1 MANSE
6 YKSNRSVAKNP
17 TVSISVDDP
26 RLAWDQIGL
35 TKATIGAE
43 IEIIGLNGIPVLT
56 GGTTVTNPGGP
67 SYPIIPPDPTG
78 PINEALPQGI
88 TGLVAE
94 WSGDD
99 IVLTFNFDTQD
110 SANSGI
116 YRFLVKLRDG
126 TNNKEY
132 LLRAGFG
139 YESTFLSTSSSEQ
152 TLTILNSDIQQTGIP
167 LSQNINQVGVASCNV
182 YRCNDYVT
190 ATVPLYESSFP
201 KPIFTLSHG
210 VDYYIVSMD
219 PANLALALEENFYG
233 IIIEEKIT
241 TETNPANVSL
251 TEGWRQATAIT
262 TNADSFIYTPDNA
275 HRWVRVKYV
284 AVSGNNSVYSD
295 IADVTPDPFM
305 PGNLD
310 APTNFVSASMAWQGN
325 DVNITFV
332 RPSTNAGTV
341 IKVKIVPYL
350 NDVESTILRGFY
362 YKTLDA
368 LDTEFVISSVELY
381 GQLGN
386 YYSKIKAYVTA
397 LSAQGVESTTTLDIG
412 PIVRANPLALVYPT
426 LGTPNVNLPT
436 GVFRV
441 SPIANGYLVDYDM
454 PSGATKLEV
463 YESATAW
470 TAVPTNDDNMVY
482 SGLSPATIITADNS
496 SRYIIVRYYDQY
508 ENTSYY
514 SMQKAGQESGVQ
526 VTPLD
531 IGLSSLIENPI
542 KIITDGSIF
551 AGIGDST
558 EYPQVF
564 FNKDGL
570 FAYDASG
577 NWTTQIINSAASA
590 SPTFITKSAQIA
602 DWVITPTKIENTLN
616 LISTTATGVLGQS
629 TITVSSSTGIAIG
642 QRVRGT
648 GIGAGATVASI
659 SGTTITLSV
668 PNFATVSG
676 TVSFKAT
683 LYTGLS
689 GTSTYAFWAGSD
701 TAGNSDGLANFS
713 VTQAGSVIARKISI
727 IGDGTSSDLINS
739 GGGTFKVTNS
749 GALTATSATI
759 NGSISVEAQ
768 SYFNANVNIL
778 SGSYLIAGGT
788 GTDKVKIGSQG
799 LLAEDQL
806 GVASTKIYSD
816 PQVSTRTTSHNGI
829 VIPKTT
835 SGVTLW
841 SQKAVFGTSLAHGW
855 TIADN
860 YIYSNYI
867 SLNGSDSNQSITIV
881 TKDANSAKGVQ
892 ISSGVATDIAIKVG
906 NFTDPSFTVTHNGK
920 VFAQEA
926 EIVGTIK
933 ASLGG
938 IGSFNASNQL
948 TNGWEID
955 ASGLTAVG
963 LGARITLGDYSIRST
978 NNDGSDFTIFD
989 NQLMTTIFKTDSV
1002 VGAGEDAKRIFLGSP
1017 TRHVEVSKSA
1027 LLSGNGSTV
1036 ALPSTNNTVLSAYRS
1051 GGLRNIFT
1059 VSNGQFSTDSSGNVL
1074 EYPSALKG
1082 DILVVYNP
1090 NLPTVN
1096 SNWNEII
1103 GIYINTQG
1111 SQGVTYYY
1119 ARYTENLSTGTCI
1132 SEPQLVDTVTSLP
1145 SGFVADTLFTVN
1157 PLSESFTR
1165 GYYSTISAADAISK
1179 LAAEANYCGVTTT
1192 PVIATSSTISTGNTG
1207 ASIIVTSTGF
1217 ATTVS
1222 ASDFIIATGT
1232 SGLTLSSITNTSTT
1246 SKTLV
1251 FNGTVTSGTLQITA
1265 KTSAFNPVASSNS
1278 NTLTLSSS
1286 GATTTTTTTPG
1297 TFGITGTPTSTSTTI
1312 TYSWANPPAGT
1323 IYYTASYRP
1332 LGGSITS
1339 TTVSGTSH
1347 TFTGLEPNTS
1357 YELIVSAISGGGGTL
1372 ASDSVSG
1379 IFTQSAATSVPSG
1392 GSITLTGSTS
1402 PGSVL
1407 TATTSGWSNS
1417 PTSYSLAIRIARNG
1431 DVPTESSEIVASS
1444 TTTSATYTIENT
1456 VGAKLRAFV
1465 TATNAIG
1472 TSTSAVSGVVT
1483 VTATGATTTTTATP
1497 TTSAPTTTTTTA
1509 APTTW
1514 YCSISSNVTGNFQS
1528 TETSDQSGSVCDQ
1541 YAIAC
1546 STSGYP
1552 AYPAIP
1558 ACPTT
1563 AGPTTTTTASGPNP
1577 GDSCGTATAISNG
1590 PCNGFGSVRSA
1601 AGACYYDIF
1610 MSCVRAATFWD
1621 TDCMSYY
1628 DGALSC

>member
-6 YKSNRSVAKNP
+6 YRSNRSVAKNP
-17 TVSISVDDP
+17 TVSIAVDDP
-26 RLAWDQIGL
+26 RLSWDQIGL
-35 TKATIGAE
+35 TRATIGAE
-43 IEIIGLNGIPVLT
+43 IEVLGLNGVSLAA
-56 GGTTVTNPGGP
+56 GGTTVSNPPGSGFIP
-67 SYPIIPPDPTG
+67 TPPGTTDPIDQ
-78 PINEALPQGI
+78 ALPEGI
-88 TGLVAE
+88 TNLVAE

-99 IVLTFNFDTQD
+99 IVLTFTFDTED
-110 SANSGI
+110 TANSGI

-139 YESTFLSTSSSEQ
+139 YESTFLSASSSEQ
-152 TLTILNSDIQQTGIP
+152 TMTILNSDIQQTGIP

-241 TETNPANVSL
+241 TETNAANVSL

-325 DVNITFV
+325 DVKITFV

-727 IGDGTSSDLINS
+727 IGDGTNSDLINS

-759 NGSISVEAQ
+759 NGSITVEAQ
-768 SYFNANVNIL
+768 SYFDANVNIL

-799 LLAEDQL
+799 LLAENEL

-948 TNGWEID
+948 TNGWKID

-978 NNDGSDFTIFD
+978 NSDGSDFTIFD
-989 NQLMTTIFKTDSV
+989 NELMTTLFKTDSV
-1002 VGAGEDAKRIFLGSP
+1002 VGTGEDAKRIFLGSP
-1017 TRHVEVSKSA
+1017 TRHVEVAKSA
-1027 LLSGNGSTV
+1027 QVSGEGTTV
-1036 ALPSTNNTVLSAYRS
+1036 SLPTTNTTALSAYRS
-1051 GGLRNIFT
+1051 GGLRNIYT
-1059 VSNGQFSTDSSGNVL
+1059 IASGQLSTSGGNIT

-1090 NLPTVN
+1090 NLPTATG
-1096 SNWNEII
+1096 NWNEIV
-1103 GIYINTQG
+1103 GIYLNTRG
-1111 SQGVTYYY
+1111 SQGITYYY
-1119 ARYTENLSTGTCI
+1119 ARYTEDRSSGVCI
-1132 SEPQLVDTVTSLP
+1132 SAPAFIETVTSVP
-1145 SGFVADTLFTVN
+1145 SGTATDTIITVN
-1157 PLSESFTR
+1157 PLSSSYTR
-1165 GYYSTISAADAISK
+1165 GYYSTISAADAVSK
-1179 LAAEANYCGVTTT
+1179 LSPDSLYCETTT
-1192 PVIATSSTISTGNTG
+1192 SPVIATSSTLTTG
-1207 ASIIVTSTGF
+1207 ASGASIFVTSTGF
-1217 ATTVS
+1217 APIVSTSDFTVS
-1222 ASDFIIATGT
+1222 YGT
-1232 SGLTLSSITNTSTT
+1232 TGLTLLSVTNTSTT

-1251 FNGTVTSGTLQITA
+1251 FNGTVTAGTLQITA
-1265 KTSAFNPVASSNS
+1265 KTSAFSPAASSAS
-1278 NTLTLSSS
+1278 NTLSLVAS
-1286 GATTTTTTTPG
+1286 ANTTTT
-1297 TFGITGTPTSTSTTI
+1297 
-1312 TYSWANPPAGT
+1312 
-1323 IYYTASYRP
+1323 
-1332 LGGSITS
+1332 
-1339 TTVSGTSH
+1339 
-1347 TFTGLEPNTS
+1347 
-1357 YELIVSAISGGGGTL
+1357 
-1372 ASDSVSG
+1372 
-1379 IFTQSAATSVPSG
+1379 
-1392 GSITLTGSTS
+1392 
-1402 PGSVL
+1402 
-1407 TATTSGWSNS
+1407 
-1417 PTSYSLAIRIARNG
+1417 
-1431 DVPTESSEIVASS
+1431 
-1444 TTTSATYTIENT
+1444 
-1456 VGAKLRAFV
+1456 
-1465 TATNAIG
+1465 
-1472 TSTSAVSGVVT
+1472 
-1483 VTATGATTTTTATP
+1483 
-1497 TTSAPTTTTTTA
+1497 TTTTTTA

-1563 AGPTTTTTASGPNP
+1563 AGPTTTTTAPGPNP

-1590 PCNGFGSVRSA
+1590 PCGDYGGVRSA
-1601 AGACYYDIF
+1601 EGACYYDIF

-1628 DGALSC
+1628 GGALSC